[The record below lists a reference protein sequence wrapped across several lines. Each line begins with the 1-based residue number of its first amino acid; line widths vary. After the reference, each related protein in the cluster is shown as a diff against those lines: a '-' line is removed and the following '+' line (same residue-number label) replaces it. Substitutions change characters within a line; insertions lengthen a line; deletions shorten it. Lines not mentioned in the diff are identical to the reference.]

1 MNVSEPLH
9 SDVENFCTVAGVMFI
24 PDRNNQCVCV
34 SNVTQTLTGDVSGSS

>member
-24 PDRNNQCVCV
+24 PDRNNQCV
-34 SNVTQTLTGDVSGSS
+34 SNETQTLTGDVSGSS